1 MWGLSETS
9 EGCILSIKVVPRAA
23 NNALVA
29 PKDESDEA
37 WQVRL
42 TAPAVDGK
50 ANSALIDFLSKSLK
64 LRRRQIR
71 IKLGEKSRR
80 KVIVLEGLSAAQVQ
94 TLLLANSSST

>member
-1 MWGLSETS
+1 VLGLSESS
-9 EGCILSIKVVPRAA
+9 EGCILTVKVVPRAA
-23 NNALVA
+23 NNALIA

-50 ANSALIDFLSKSLK
+50 ANSALIDFLSKCLK

-80 KVIVLEGLSAAQVQ
+80 KAIILEGVSVAEIKD
-94 TLLLANSSST
+94 LLPVSSP

>member
-1 MWGLSETS
+1 MPVLGLSESS
-9 EGCILSIKVVPRAA
+9 EGCILTVKVVPRAA

-29 PKDESDEA
+29 PKDEADEA

-50 ANSALIDFLSKSLK
+50 ANSALIDFLSKCLK

-80 KVIVLEGLSAAQVQ
+80 KAVVLEGVSAVEVQ
-94 TLLLANSSST
+94 PLLLGLSS

>member
-1 MWGLSETS
+1 MPVLGLSESS
-9 EGCILSIKVVPRAA
+9 EGCILTVKVVPRAA
-23 NNALVA
+23 NNALIA

-50 ANSALIDFLSKSLK
+50 ANSALIDFLSKCLK

-80 KVIVLEGLSAAQVQ
+80 KAIILEGVSVAEIKD
-94 TLLLANSSST
+94 LLPVSSP

>member
-1 MWGLSETS
+1 MLGLSESS
-9 EGCILSIKVVPRAA
+9 EGCILTVKVVPRAGT
-23 NNALVA
+23 NALVA
-29 PKDESDEA
+29 PKDSVDEA

-50 ANSALIDFLSKSLK
+50 ANIALIDFLSKCLK

-80 KVIVLEGLSAAQVQ
+80 KVIVLEGVSVAEVKALLESNLS
-94 TLLLANSSST
+94 

>member
-1 MWGLSETS
+1 MLGLSESS
-9 EGCILSIKVVPRAA
+9 EGCILTIKVVPRAA
-23 NNALVA
+23 SNALIA

-50 ANSALIDFLSKSLK
+50 ANSALIDFLSKCLK

-80 KVIVLEGLSAAQVQ
+80 KAVILEGVSAADIKD
-94 TLLLANSSST
+94 LLPVSST

>member
-1 MWGLSETS
+1 MPVLGLSESS
-9 EGCILSIKVVPRAA
+9 EGCILTVKVVPRAA
-23 NNALVA
+23 NNALIA

-50 ANSALIDFLSKSLK
+50 ANSALIDFLSKCLK

-80 KVIVLEGLSAAQVQ
+80 KAIILEGVSVAEIKN
-94 TLLLANSSST
+94 LLPVSSP

>member
-1 MWGLSETS
+1 MLGLSESS
-9 EGCILSIKVVPRAA
+9 EGCILTVKVVPRAA
-23 NNALVA
+23 NNALIA

-50 ANSALIDFLSKSLK
+50 ANSALIDFLSKCLK

-80 KVIVLEGLSAAQVQ
+80 KAIILEGVSVAEIKD
-94 TLLLANSSST
+94 LLPVSSP